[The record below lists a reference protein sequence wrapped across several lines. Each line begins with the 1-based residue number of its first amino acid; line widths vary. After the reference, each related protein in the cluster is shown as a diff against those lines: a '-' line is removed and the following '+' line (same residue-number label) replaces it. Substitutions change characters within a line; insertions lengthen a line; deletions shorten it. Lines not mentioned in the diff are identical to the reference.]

1 MHKLTNKVITQATI
15 NACNCGKPQCKT
27 CNCIITNINHS
38 NNTLSKQLKAR
49 YVGKPAW
56 HINNMLTVLHAIG
69 ANVAGLVVTVELYG
83 KPYSII

>member
-1 MHKLTNKVITQATI
+1 MQTINNKVITQATVT
-15 NACNCGKPQCKT
+15 ACNCGKAHCKT
-27 CNCIITNINHS
+27 CNCIITNIKHS
-38 NNTLSKQLKAR
+38 NNALGKQLQAH

-69 ANVAGLVVTVELYG
+69 ANVAGLVITVELYG

>member
-15 NACNCGKPQCKT
+15 NACNCGKPHCKT

-38 NNTLSKQLKAR
+38 NNELRKQLHEHYA
-49 YVGKPAW
+49 GKPAW

-69 ANVAGLVVTVELYG
+69 ANVAVLAVTVELYG

>member
-1 MHKLTNKVITQATI
+1 MQTINNKIITQATVT
-15 NACNCGKPQCKT
+15 ACNCGKPQCKT

-38 NNTLSKQLKAR
+38 NNALSKQLHEH

-69 ANVAGLVVTVELYG
+69 VNITGLIVTVELYG
-83 KPYSII
+83 KQYNII

>member
-1 MHKLTNKVITQATI
+1 MQTINNKIITQATVT
-15 NACNCGKPQCKT
+15 ACNCCKPQCKT

-38 NNTLSKQLKAR
+38 NGTLSKQLKAR

-69 ANVAGLVVTVELYG
+69 ATIAGLTVTVELYG
-83 KPYSII
+83 KAYTII

>member
-15 NACNCGKPQCKT
+15 NACNCCKPQCKT
-27 CNCIITNINHS
+27 CNCIIVNINHS
-38 NNTLSKQLKAR
+38 NSTLSKQLQAR

-56 HINNMLTVLHAIG
+56 HINNMLTVMHAIG
-69 ANVAGLVVTVELYG
+69 ANVAGLDVTVELYG

>member
-1 MHKLTNKVITQATI
+1 MQTITNKVITQATVT
-15 NACNCGKPQCKT
+15 ACNCGKPQCKT

-38 NNTLSKQLKAR
+38 NNALSKQLHEH

-69 ANVAGLVVTVELYG
+69 ATITGLTITVELYG
-83 KPYSII
+83 KAYTII

>member
-1 MHKLTNKVITQATI
+1 MQTITNKVITQATVT
-15 NACNCGKPQCKT
+15 ACNCGKPQCKT

-38 NNTLSKQLKAR
+38 NNALSKQLHER

-69 ANVAGLVVTVELYG
+69 VNITGLIVTVELYG
-83 KPYSII
+83 KQYNII

>member
-38 NNTLSKQLKAR
+38 NNALSKQLHEH
-49 YVGKPAW
+49 YVDKPAW

-69 ANVAGLVVTVELYG
+69 VNITGLIVTVELYG
-83 KPYSII
+83 KQYNII

>member
-15 NACNCGKPQCKT
+15 NACNCGKPHCKT
-27 CNCIITNINHS
+27 CNCIIVNINHS
-38 NNTLSKQLKAR
+38 NSTLSKQLQAC

-56 HINNMLTVLHAIG
+56 HINNMLTVLHTIG
-69 ANVAGLVVTVELYG
+69 ANVAGLAVTVELYG

>member
-1 MHKLTNKVITQATI
+1 MQPLTNKIITQATI

-38 NNTLSKQLKAR
+38 NNALSKQLHEH

-56 HINNMLTVLHAIG
+56 HINNMLTVLHAI
-69 ANVAGLVVTVELYG
+69 NVNITGLIVTVELYG
-83 KPYSII
+83 KQYNII

>member
-1 MHKLTNKVITQATI
+1 MQTINNKVITAATVT
-15 NACNCGKPQCKT
+15 ACNCGKVHCKT
-27 CNCIITNINHS
+27 CNCIISNINHS
-38 NNTLSKQLKAR
+38 NKQLRKQLQQH

-69 ANVAGLVVTVELYG
+69 ANVAGLAVTVELYG